1 MGDRSQD
8 NNKRVRQ
15 ACISCRRKKSR
26 CSGERPTCSF
36 CARLRQPCSYN
47 DELHPVSSAHADSLQ
62 RQNTDLAARVAV
74 LESKL
79 SGLTAGANSSP
90 SLFDFNTPVA
100 ITATAAGPI
109 SSPSQE
115 LFNNRSSPGDGNSS
129 DGSFEFPS
137 AETLQSLADVYFRY
151 CHNRPYCYFEEHSF
165 RAQLRDG
172 SLPQYLLLAF
182 AATAARFSDRTS
194 CTGHQPGAMKHYA
207 KIAWQQIITQSLDE
221 DHSVNIHTVQAANML
236 GVLDYISGHS
246 QTAWIKIGLA
256 VRFAQILNLC
266 HEVDHSGSHI
276 ELETRRR
283 TFWSVYLLDRLVSC
297 GRNRPPTLLDSDC
310 TIKLPCKDEDFS
322 GGRPSTSTTLDDVL
336 DIPLEAPLEP
346 SAPFAL
352 AIFMASVLGHVVR
365 WTLQQKPDESRL
377 PWDCRSTFSRIR
389 GALLSFESYTEATES
404 FEAFE
409 SALKQSL
416 PDQDDVSSSATSCHF
431 VFSHVLYHINQCLLY
446 HPFLVRQR
454 LKAHDTKIPPSFL
467 REAIRNSHEH
477 AVFLARIL
485 NRYLQRPSDT
495 TPSFFGYAAV
505 LAGGILH
512 LHTLAAA
519 ASSLSSS
526 SSGPWNSAEL
536 LAVCVRFLDQGPTSW
551 ESFRRMGSIL
561 KALSIPASSAQ
572 LLLSST
578 SKASNLEPKLEE
590 SLWQA
595 CDYNQMVT
603 FTKPIQPIE
612 ETSEMELLTDEWP
625 TSPGL
630 MELLGRGFP
639 PSDILTW
646 SDWDP
651 SSQALSS
658 GLLHDIYQHAEAGI
672 GETALSMDV

>member
-1 MGDRSQD
+1 MADRSQD
-8 NNKRVRQ
+8 NKRVRQ

-47 DELHPVSSAHADSLQ
+47 DEQQPVSSAHADQLQ

-79 SGLTAGANSSP
+79 SGLSGLTAASP
-90 SLFDFNTPVA
+90 SLFDFNTPLA
-100 ITATAAGPI
+100 ITATAAGAI
-109 SSPSQE
+109 GSPTQD
-115 LFNNRSSPGDGNSS
+115 LFTRSSPGDGSSS
-129 DGSFEFPS
+129 DGSFEFPN
-137 AETLQSLADVYFRY
+137 ADTLESLADVYFRY
-151 CHNRPYCYFEEHSF
+151 CHNQPYCYFQEQSF

-172 SLPQYLLLAF
+172 SLPSYLLLAF
-182 AATAARFSDRTS
+182 AATAARFSDRTFWA
-194 CTGHQPGAMKHYA
+194 GYQPGAMKYYA
-207 KIAWQQIITQSLDE
+207 KTAWQQIITQSLDE
-221 DHSVNIHTVQAANML
+221 DHSVSIHTVQAANML

-266 HEVDHSGSHI
+266 HEVDHSGSPI
-276 ELETRRR
+276 ELEARRR

-310 TIKLPCKDEDFS
+310 TIKLPSKDDDFR
-322 GGRPSTSTTLDDVL
+322 GGRPSTSVTLDDIL
-336 DIPLEAPLEP
+336 DIPVEAPLGQ

-352 AIFMASVLGHVVR
+352 TVFMASVLGQVVR
-365 WTLQQKPDESRL
+365 WALQQKPDEPFL

-404 FEAFE
+404 FDALE
-409 SALKQSL
+409 SALKQSF
-416 PDQDDVSSSATSCHF
+416 PDQESDNFSATSCHF

-454 LKAHDTKIPPSFL
+454 LKAHKTKIPPSFL
-467 REAIRNSHEH
+467 RQAIRNSYEH
-477 AVFLARIL
+477 AVFLAQIL
-485 NRYLQRPSDT
+485 KRYLQRPCDT

-505 LAGGILH
+505 LAGGIH
-512 LHTLAAA
+512 HIHTRGG
-519 ASSLSSS
+519 ASSGHS
-526 SSGPWNSAEL
+526 NSAEH
-536 LAVCVRFLDQGPTSW
+536 LAVCIRFLDQGPASW

-561 KALSIPASSAQ
+561 KSLSVPASSAQ
-572 LLLSST
+572 HLLSPT
-578 SKASNLEPKLEE
+578 SHESDLDSNLEEI
-590 SLWQA
+590 LWQA

-612 ETSEMELLTDEWP
+612 ESPEMDLITEEWP

-646 SDWDP
+646 ADFENASHTTP
-651 SSQALSS
+651 SALI
-658 GLLHDIYQHAEAGI
+658 GDIYARPEASI
-672 GETALSMDV
+672 GETALPMDV